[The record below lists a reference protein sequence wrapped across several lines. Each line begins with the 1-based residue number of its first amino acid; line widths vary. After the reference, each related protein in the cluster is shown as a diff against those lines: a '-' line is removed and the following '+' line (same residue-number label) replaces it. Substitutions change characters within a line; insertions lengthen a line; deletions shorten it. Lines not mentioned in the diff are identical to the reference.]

1 MIVVKPATASVTA
14 SVTYNSQSCRQ
25 SSKYALLQKISKTM
39 NQQQYV
45 DCGVL

>member
-1 MIVVKPATASVTA
+1 MIVVKPATASVT
-14 SVTYNSQSCRQ
+14 VTYNSHSCRQ

>member
-1 MIVVKPATASVTA
+1 MIAVKPATASVT
-14 SVTYNSQSCRQ
+14 VTYNNQSCRQ